1 MLRKIPDGKFRNE
14 IFFYLYKK
22 LAMKTKHFLSWVISI
37 TVMIGSWSCG
47 KTEYFKSE
55 SKINDQLKGSWTL
68 IPIPR
73 TNPPETWIFSDGTV
87 VRYKAPSYN
96 ADPVPYDTGTFTV
109 KTSMLKVE
117 IKIDNFKVLLDELN
131 GTWQVVSLD
140 DDFLVIATDHDG
152 ASGILQREFQKR
164 K

>member
-1 MLRKIPDGKFRNE
+1 
-14 IFFYLYKK
+14 
-22 LAMKTKHFLSWVISI
+22 MKTKPILSWMI
-37 TVMIGSWSCG
+37 TVALLIGSWSCS

-55 SKINDQLKGSWTL
+55 SKIKEQLLGSWNL

-73 TNPPETWIFSDGTV
+73 TNPPETWIFSDASI
-87 VRYKAPSYN
+87 VRQKAPSYN
-96 ADPVPYDTGTFTV
+96 TEPVPYDTATFTV
-109 KTSMLKVE
+109 NTSMLKVE

-152 ASGILQREFQKR
+152 TSGILQREFQKR